1 LKLTSTISALITTL
15 LLASFAVS
23 AITMPGYAAVPPGG
37 TLNPLLIPKFVN
49 QLVIPPVY
57 VPDAVAI
64 NTTTGKVIGEHYTVD
79 MSEFYEQ
86 ILPPFD
92 INGLSLPMT
101 KVWGYGGLAKNAT
114 TGLPMGYFHFS
125 PGPTFN
131 ATMGVHINVTWI
143 NNINVFHSFPVDPT
157 LHWANPNGINMTRV
171 MELAM
176 QGIYPMFPPGYNGSN
191 TVPGN
196 PEGYNAQYP
205 VPLIPHLHG
214 GEVQS
219 TFDGHPEAWFTWNGM
234 NGSAYNTAIPTAPG
248 SAVFHYP
255 NMQPPTTLWYHDH
268 ALGIT
273 RINVASGLAG
283 FYLLRNPADTI
294 APLLPSG
301 QYEIPLAIQ
310 DRSFNLDGSMW
321 FPSLGL
327 NPMDH
332 PYWMPEFFG
341 NTIMVNGKVWPN
353 LNVKQGQ
360 YRFRLLDGSNARFYT
375 ISFWDMTTNLKL
387 PFIQIGSDGGYLQ
400 KAAVLK
406 ELTIAPGE
414 RADILVNFS
423 GLAGHKI
430 MMKNSAKS
438 PYPAGAPPDQQTVA
452 QIMQFTVTTELGL
465 PPAVLPANLNPT
477 LPGNVFPTLLGPIN
491 KTRILTLW
499 EVMGMMGP
507 TEILLNGQKWAG
519 ATSEKPYY
527 GKTEEWA
534 IVNPTAD
541 THPIHLHLVQ
551 FQLVSRQA
559 IDVKKYA
566 ADWIAKQTDTGL
578 YGTGMPPW
586 NYGYIPNELPIG
598 PYLKGKP
605 SPAPPNERGWKDTI
619 QMNPGE
625 VTIIRVRFAPIDG
638 TPNYPFNPT
647 VGPGYVWHCHI
658 LDHED
663 NEMMRPYKVA
673 NP

>member
-1 LKLTSTISALITTL
+1 MKSKIAVSIVLGTLLVLVSLTALI
-15 LLASFAVS
+15 ASS
-23 AITMPGYAAVPPGG
+23 YAAVPPGG

-57 VPDAVAI
+57 VNDSWAI
-64 NTTTGKVIGEHYTVD
+64 DSHGHVVEHYTVY
-79 MSEFYEQ
+79 MRNFTQQ
-86 ILPPFD
+86 ILPPP
-92 INGLSLPMT
+92 LPST

-114 TGLPMGYFHFS
+114 TGAPLGYFQFS
-125 PGPTFN
+125 PGPTFE
-131 ATMGVHINVTWI
+131 AKRGIHFNVTWI
-143 NNINVFHSFPVDPT
+143 NDIKANHMFAVDPT
-157 LHWANPNGINMTRV
+157 LHWANPNDINMT
-171 MELAM
+171 ELM
-176 QGIYPMFPPGYNGSN
+176 MYVQNGIFPPFPPGFNGSN
-191 TVPGN
+191 YLGLNPGLF
-196 PEGYNAQYP
+196 NAQYP

-214 GEVQS
+214 GEVS
-219 TFDGHPEAWFTWNGM
+219 SFFDGHPEAWFTWNGM
-234 NGSAYNTAIPTAPG
+234 KGSAYNTSVLSLTPT
-248 SAVFHYP
+248 FQYP
-255 NMQPPTTLWYHDH
+255 NVQPPTTLWYHDH

-283 FYLLRNPADTI
+283 FYLLRDPNADTI

-301 QYEIPLAIQ
+301 AYEIPLAIQ

-321 FPSLGL
+321 FPSIGL
-327 NPMDH
+327 DPAIH

-353 LNVKQGQ
+353 LNVNQTQ

-375 ISFWDMTTNLKL
+375 ISFWDMTTGLNLR
-387 PFIQIGSDGGYLQ
+387 FIQIGSDGGYL
-400 KAAVLK
+400 KAPVMLK

-414 RADILVNFS
+414 RTDILVDFT

-430 MMKNSAKS
+430 IMKNSAKAPFPS
-438 PYPAGAPPDQQTVA
+438 GAPPDQQTVA
-452 QIMQFTVTTELGL
+452 QIMQFTVTSGGG
-465 PPAVLPANLNPT
+465 PPGFTPFTIAGAPVPFNPT
-477 LPGNVFPTLLGPIN
+477 LTGPTFPTLSATIN
-491 KTRILTLW
+491 RTRILTLW
-499 EVMGMMGP
+499 EVMGLLGP
-507 TEILLNGQKWAG
+507 TEILLNGQKWAADIWTDG
-519 ATSEKPYY
+519 PYY
-527 GKTEEWA
+527 GKTEEWV

-566 ADWIAKQTDTGL
+566 ADWLARQTDPGINNDN
-578 YGTGMPPW
+578 MPPW
-586 NYGYIPNELPIG
+586 TLHYQPQELPIG

-605 SPAPPNERGWKDTI
+605 SLAPPNERGWKDTI
-619 QMNPGE
+619 QANPGE

-638 TPNYPFNPT
+638 TPKYPFDPT

-663 NEMMRPYKVA
+663 NEMMRPYKVVG
-673 NP
+673 P